1 MWSYW
6 TFIIGALQPGDPG
19 GLGRGMRSITCG
31 VSGTQGWMR
40 NVVTMH
46 CGPWWGNG
54 NGQRIH
60 WTRHPLDRAS
70 LDRAMAHAW
79 HPLDMRVGW
88 HMCGSHWMWQ
98 WHTHGIPLHGLQWPD
113 LTNTQQST
121 QSALPPSRNT
131 HPPSMVFLH
140 TVALLIGDNWKRLIP
155 CG

>member
-6 TFIIGALQPGDPG
+6 TFIIRALQPGDPG

-70 LDRAMAHAW
+70 LDMAMAHAW

-88 HMCGSHWMWQ
+88 HTC
-98 WHTHGIPLHGLQWPD
+98 GIPW
-113 LTNTQQST
+113 T
-121 QSALPPSRNT
+121 
-131 HPPSMVFLH
+131 
-140 TVALLIGDNWKRLIP
+140 
-155 CG
+155 

>member
-70 LDRAMAHAW
+70 IGHGNGTRMASLGHEGGMAHVWHPLDMRMAHAW
-79 HPLDMRVGW
+79 HPLDVAMAHTW
-88 HMCGSHWMWQ
+88 H
-98 WHTHGIPLHGLQWPD
+98 PLAWTPM
-113 LTNTQQST
+113 
-121 QSALPPSRNT
+121 A
-131 HPPSMVFLH
+131 
-140 TVALLIGDNWKRLIP
+140 
-155 CG
+155 